1 MKKTSAIWLQLFMTA
16 CACAQASDAGS
27 PAPDVAAERS
37 RIQVE
42 RAQAESRYVQEQ
54 AACYARFA
62 VNDCLRDA
70 RARRRQAVDRLRR
83 QEVSFNDAERQRR
96 ALEQRQQIK
105 DGSAGQR

>member
-1 MKKTSAIWLQLFMTA
+1 MKQASALWLQLFMTV
-16 CACAQASDAGS
+16 CACAQPSDASS

-42 RAQAESRYVQEQ
+42 RAQAESRYGQEQ

-62 VNDCLRDA
+62 VNDCLRDS
-70 RARRRQAVDRLRR
+70 RARRRQALDQLRR
-83 QEVSFNDAERQRR
+83 QDIALNDAVRQRR

-105 DGSAGQR
+105 D